1 MALVDSAV
9 DAGLI
14 VSPITSKGSDGACD
28 LVEQRFDLRSIV
40 DIVGRQL

>member
-14 VSPITSKGSDGACD
+14 VSPITGKGSEGARD
-28 LVEQRFDLRSIV
+28 LVEQRIDLRAIV